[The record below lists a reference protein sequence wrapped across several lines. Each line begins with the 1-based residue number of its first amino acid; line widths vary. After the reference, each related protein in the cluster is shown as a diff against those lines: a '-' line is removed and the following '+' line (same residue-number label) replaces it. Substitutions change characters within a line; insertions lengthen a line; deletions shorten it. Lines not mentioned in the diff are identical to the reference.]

1 MATTPAEGLTR
12 EEARRRID
20 RLRRE
25 IRRHDRLYYVLDR
38 PEISDAE
45 YDRLFAELK
54 VLEKAFPD
62 LVTPD
67 SPTQRVAGE
76 PLPAFP
82 EVRHLA
88 PMLSLESVRDPG
100 EVRKFCERARQA
112 LGGRPPIFVGEPK
125 FDGLSIECVYEAGH
139 LTRAAT
145 RGDGERGED
154 VTANVRTV
162 RSVPPRLRTT
172 PLAAPRLLS
181 ARGEAI
187 LPVRAFRALNAELA
201 KAGKPVF
208 ANPRNAAA
216 GSLRQLDPRITARR
230 PLDLVFYDILAI
242 DAGPDLATH
251 LDELRALADWG
262 LKVSPLNRRLRS
274 FEAILDYHRDL
285 GRRRA
290 TLPYEIDGVVI
301 KIDDLQARERLKTT
315 ARHPRWA
322 LAFKF
327 EAREQESVIEDIIVQ
342 VGRTGV
348 LTPVAILAP
357 VVIGGVTVR
366 RATLHNREEIARKDL
381 RVGDAVRVARAGDVI
396 PEIVERLP
404 RRGARRGRPFVM
416 PSRCPE
422 CGTPTIRDGPFDRCP
437 NRLGCP
443 AQLRGALRHFGSRR
457 ALDIPGLGP
466 KTVEQLVKHGLVR
479 SVADL
484 FALKES
490 DLAGLEGFG
499 KVSARNLVRA
509 IQTAK
514 RTELWRFLNALGI
527 PGVGNRTARDLA
539 AHFGSLEA
547 IRRADEAALLQ
558 VKGVGPAAARG
569 IVDFFRTRANRRV
582 VDLCLRR
589 GLTFV
594 QIAPARGA
602 AGPLR
607 GKTIVFTGSLDTLSR
622 QEAEAL
628 VERLGGRAAGSV
640 GRDTDFVVVGKA
652 PGSKLLKARA
662 LGIPTLTEKQLLK
675 MAGGRG

>member
-1 MATTPAEGLTR
+1 M
-12 EEARRRID
+12 
-20 RLRRE
+20 
-25 IRRHDRLYYVLDR
+25 
-38 PEISDAE
+38 
-45 YDRLFAELK
+45 
-54 VLEKAFPD
+54 
-62 LVTPD
+62 
-67 SPTQRVAGE
+67 SPSAGVVAI
-76 PLPAFP
+76 
-82 EVRHLA
+82 V
-88 PMLSLESVRDPG
+88 DPHI
-100 EVRKFCERARQA
+100 V
-112 LGGRPPIFVGEPK
+112 
-125 FDGLSIECVYEAGH
+125 
-139 LTRAAT
+139 
-145 RGDGERGED
+145 
-154 VTANVRTV
+154 
-162 RSVPPRLRTT
+162 
-172 PLAAPRLLS
+172 S

-187 LPVRAFRALNAELA
+187 LPVRAFRELNAQLA
-201 KAGKPVF
+201 KAGKRVF

-216 GSLRQLDPRITARR
+216 GSLRQLDPRVTARR
-230 PLDLVFYDILAI
+230 PLELVFYDILAV
-242 DAGPDLATH
+242 DAGPGLATH
-251 LDELRALADWG
+251 WDELRALSEWG
-262 LKVSPLNRRLRS
+262 LKISPLNRRLDS
-274 FEAILDYHRDL
+274 YEAILGYHRQL

-290 TLPYEIDGVVI
+290 SLPFEIDGVVI
-301 KIDDLQARERLKTT
+301 KIDDLRARERLKTT

-416 PSRCPE
+416 PGRCPA

-466 KTVEQLVKHGLVR
+466 KTVEQLVKRGLVR

-490 DLAGLEGFG
+490 DLAGLPGFAD
-499 KVSARNLVRA
+499 VAARNLVQA
-509 IQTAK
+509 IEAAK

-527 PGVGNRTARDLA
+527 PGVGDRTARDLE

-547 IRRADEAALLQ
+547 LMSADEAALLR
-558 VKGVGPAAARG
+558 VKGAGPSVARG
-569 IVDFFRTRANRRV
+569 IVDFFRTKANRRV

-589 GLTFV
+589 GLRFV
-594 QIAPARGA
+594 PAASPRGA
-602 AGPLR
+602 AAPLL
-607 GKTIVFTGSLDTLSR
+607 GKTIVFTGSLGTMSR

-628 VERLGGRAAGSV
+628 VERLGGRAAAGV

-652 PGSKLLKARA
+652 PGSKLEKARA
-662 LGIPTLTEKQLLK
+662 LGIPTLTERQLLK
-675 MAGGRG
+675 MTGRPG